1 VRCQSGMISNPSK
14 KGTIVEQDI
23 NTIEGDMQ
31 NQFALENVLMF
42 YEECKHEIEYL
53 LQKYFS

>member
-1 VRCQSGMISNPSK
+1 MISNPSK